1 MNNLVIF
8 ITGPTGSGKTTV
20 SKMLTKKINKCVNI
34 DVDHVKHMIEYGFTK
49 KELSNGTIDWQYS
62 EWKLVGDSISLLAQ
76 NFIKEGFSV
85 VINGYIGD
93 EGLFS
98 LNKKLNLTHKFLLLP
113 DIKIIQKRDVNRSEN
128 LKMGSEMVQKHYD
141 KFNSDN
147 KFNDFIKID
156 SSGQDAHQ
164 TAQKMIEII
173 SKRF

>member
-85 VINGYIGD
+85 IINGYIGD
-93 EGLFS
+93 DGFSS
-98 LNKKLNLTHKFLLLP
+98 LNKRLNLTHKFLLLP
-113 DIKIIQKRDVNRSEN
+113 NIQAIQKRDGGRLGD

-147 KFNDFIKID
+147 KFIDFIKID
-156 SSGQDAHQ
+156 SSKQ
-164 TAQKMIEII
+164 TPEETIQSII
-173 SKRF
+173 SHIIL